1 MGVALKAQTGNF
13 DALNVKT
20 RFYLRQYRIDTVK
33 NDTNYLQGNTRSLMT
48 ADAIYKFVKANS
60 GGAGADTSNLLF
72 RNGNGGLDP
81 LSYYIGTKD
90 SIPLIMKMRDTTM
103 GMFVGIKGLYY
114 PSVSYMEYLDDV
126 SLGAGALQKKLTR
139 FPDAAKGIVA
149 IGPGAGRN
157 YAGASGTG
165 ANIWIGRGSG
175 RDDSLSYRSIHIGE
189 YNGFMGPG
197 GSHNTS
203 VGAFGLEVNR
213 GGNYNASFASDAL
226 RSNKMGSFN
235 NAFGFFSLLQNNTI
249 IDTILVTEGGSGY
262 TSAPTVVISAPEPA
276 SPGTLSIQA
285 TATAVLNGDSVQ
297 YVLMTQKGAGYS
309 DYNPLGPVTVTF
321 TGGGGSG
328 AAATPVLVSGDYN
341 SAFGY
346 AAGAFN
352 RSGDNGIYI
361 GKESGM
367 GIANASPSY
376 YDDDVLF
383 IGTGSSRSTSVP
395 WNKKLIK
402 AGAIGYNSKVARD
415 SILSIGS
422 SLMKGVAIN
431 GDTVYRN
438 GGFTPVLDVWG
449 GMKASYIINE
459 ESGYRNY
466 IAPSQSYKGFPNVTF
481 VTGHGSTGN
490 DGAFYMGSLSGNA
503 YFGMTNNVGARSF
516 YIQNV
521 YGYKPMVFQVT
532 DGERARFADTTGNF
546 ILYKSGEYQDRKRL
560 LQVKGTS
567 WFKDSLTFASL
578 PTGVKKYALFIDD
591 SGYVHKA
598 DTTGLFGGGG
608 GGSMVYPGA
617 GIPVSTGSAWGTSI
631 TDNSSNWNTAYS
643 WGNHAGLYFSLADT
657 SAKKWDWGDITGRP
671 SLMLT
676 TDTASMLATYL
687 QGTGASGRVAFFT
700 GTRTILGD
708 TKLTH
713 TNGLYPT
720 LGLVGSDPLYYAG
733 AVSTT
738 NPSFGQQ
745 SGGAVINGGS
755 NQKSIL
761 FNSHPGV
768 SFAMMY
774 NNGTTKSMTL
784 YKTALIL
791 DTLVGGLS
799 DGTVHVAGSMG
810 DSTSTA
816 TTNNT
821 HVFRAIAG
829 MYGNGAS
836 ANNYYSSII
845 IGNTNAG
852 ATQGHGAGWQS
863 DFKKTGANTVQ
874 QFYHGALLADSI
886 KNGTLQSRYGF
897 RMWDAIKLSG
907 AMLDR
912 QAFLKLEKMKAATA
926 GQNYFAIIDSADYV
940 QLDGKF
946 SFEDDSARVRDF
958 NVKGTT
964 RFRDLGTA
972 SADTTTYKPLGIS
985 SSGDVISMTYWP
997 GGGGGAADGNNYLT
1011 SVTYEQDIRT
1021 MNFSRSGLADLT
1033 VQLPLANS
1041 SDPGLMSAED
1051 KRRLDSNSYL
1061 LNPIHPDS
1069 ILAQKNDTVIVA
1081 KAVTVESQLPDIYI
1095 NTIRTDTTLK
1105 HQLVKLDINEP
1116 IISFTAGA
1124 GFAADT
1130 TVFTDSTLYGSFYTG
1145 QDSFYVTKAF
1155 AVLKGQS
1162 GDTLGVQI
1170 VYNDTFNVTGTVVG
1184 GGTLAVN
1191 NRTTGN
1197 SFDISTNS
1205 GIPPNMWV
1213 WLKSPTVVAGKK
1225 PEYLS
1230 VTLIGYRKYIAP

>member
-1 MGVALKAQTGNF
+1 MMKSLTTF
-13 DALNVKT
+13 S
-20 RFYLRQYRIDTVK
+20 VK
-33 NDTNYLQGNTRSLMT
+33 NKSSIMKKLILFISLIVLSVASFAQGGFPNKQESGSSRTLKVELGGFKAGIGLINTRYQDTS
-48 ADAIYKFVKANS
+48 YANLTYIS
-60 GGAGADTSNLLF
+60 KYAGAQI
-72 RNGNGGLDP
+72 
-81 LSYYIGTKD
+81 YAKD
-90 SIPLIMKMRDTTM
+90 KLYMRDSTATKW
-103 GMFVGIKGLYY
+103 IL
-114 PSVSYMEYLDDV
+114 
-126 SLGAGALQKKLTR
+126 
-139 FPDAAKGIVA
+139 
-149 IGPGAGRN
+149 IGPGAG
-157 YAGASGTG
+157 S
-165 ANIWIGRGSG
+165 
-175 RDDSLSYRSIHIGE
+175 
-189 YNGFMGPG
+189 G
-197 GSHNTS
+197 GS
-203 VGAFGLEVNR
+203 
-213 GGNYNASFASDAL
+213 
-226 RSNKMGSFN
+226 
-235 NAFGFFSLLQNNTI
+235 
-249 IDTILVTEGGSGY
+249 
-262 TSAPTVVISAPEPA
+262 
-276 SPGTLSIQA
+276 
-285 TATAVLNGDSVQ
+285 
-297 YVLMTQKGAGYS
+297 
-309 DYNPLGPVTVTF
+309 
-321 TGGGGSG
+321 
-328 AAATPVLVSGDYN
+328 
-341 SAFGY
+341 
-346 AAGAFN
+346 
-352 RSGDNGIYI
+352 
-361 GKESGM
+361 
-367 GIANASPSY
+367 
-376 YDDDVLF
+376 
-383 IGTGSSRSTSVP
+383 
-395 WNKKLIK
+395 
-402 AGAIGYNSKVARD
+402 
-415 SILSIGS
+415 
-422 SLMKGVAIN
+422 
-431 GDTVYRN
+431 
-438 GGFTPVLDVWG
+438 
-449 GMKASYIINE
+449 
-459 ESGYRNY
+459 
-466 IAPSQSYKGFPNVTF
+466 
-481 VTGHGSTGN
+481 
-490 DGAFYMGSLSGNA
+490 
-503 YFGMTNNVGARSF
+503 
-516 YIQNV
+516 
-521 YGYKPMVFQVT
+521 
-532 DGERARFADTTGNF
+532 
-546 ILYKSGEYQDRKRL
+546 
-560 LQVKGTS
+560 
-567 WFKDSLTFASL
+567 
-578 PTGVKKYALFIDD
+578 
-591 SGYVHKA
+591 
-598 DTTGLFGGGG
+598 G
-608 GGSMVYPGA
+608 GGSMIYPGA
-617 GIPVSTGSAWGTSI
+617 GIPISTGSAWGTSI

-657 SAKKWDWGDITGRP
+657 SAKKWDWDDITGKPTLLVPADTAGLSSRINLKLNI
-671 SLMLT
+671 SDTVSMLINYVRAKRLS
-676 TDTASMLATYL
+676 DTASAIRSAFPKFGTSTDNTATGARSFDANGNQVIITNAGEYSGFFSSGSYSQFGFTSAPSGSFGPAPYMFFGKNSGLNPYATVQLSAVEDQLPFASLNTSTGDGKYASISVYSNATNEGMIDINAYEGRIAVYNLQSSSGTDSIVMINPYTSRLYRKSPSALLTSAGGVPTSRTLTINGTSYDLSANRSWTVSTGDFYASDGTFSSNRRANLDGYRLTYDSGQVRYRDTMTSSTGKLYGMISDYGRAGVEHISYDSLLTAYYSANTLTGIKFGVKDQNNLDTNNYIQVSPVGIYAVSTDFATTDSSKKAATTEWTKRLVSSLSISGADSSIFATLYRVDTAKINLRSLIAARLLYTDTSSMLSTYL
-687 QGTGASGRVAFFT
+687 QGAGASGRVAFFT

-720 LGLVGSDPLYYAG
+720 LGLVGSDPLMYFG
-733 AVSTT
+733 AVSAN

-745 SGGAVINGGS
+745 SGGAVINGGAT
-755 NQKSIL
+755 QKSIM
-761 FNSHPGV
+761 FNSHSGV
-768 SFAMMY
+768 SFARMY
-774 NNGTTKSMTL
+774 NNGTTKSMTF
-784 YKTALIL
+784 YKTTLIL

-845 IGNTNAG
+845 MGNTNAG

-907 AMLDR
+907 AVLDR

-1069 ILAQKNDTVIVA
+1069 ILVQKNDTVMVA
-1081 KAVTVESQLPDIYI
+1081 KAVTVESQLSDIYI

-1145 QDSFYVTKAF
+1145 QDSFYVTRAF

-1162 GDTLGVQI
+1162 GDTLGIQI
-1170 VYNDTFNVTGTVVG
+1170 IYNDSINVTGTVIG
-1184 GGTLAVN
+1184 GGTFAVN
-1191 NRTTGN
+1191 SRTVGN
-1197 SFDISTNS
+1197 DLTISSNQ
-1205 GIPPNMWV
+1205 GVPPGSWV
-1213 WLKSPTVVAGKK
+1213 WLKSPTVIAGKK

-1230 VTLIGYRKYIAP
+1230 ITLIGYRKYIAP